1 MGIKM
6 AGTRAAIRYA
16 KAVLSLAT
24 EKQVADAINADMVL
38 ISKTI
43 KDNQNLDEVIR
54 NAVVKSEDK
63 KAILSQV
70 FPDANTITQEL
81 FKVLDANKRLDL
93 MEAVADKY
101 TDLFDIQNNKESAT
115 VTTAVPITE
124 DIELKVLAK
133 IKELSNKAVTVKNIV
148 DESILGG
155 FILRVGD
162 IQYNASVASKLN
174 KLKREFTIN

>member
-1 MGIKM
+1 M

-24 EKQVADAINADMVL
+24 EKQVAEAINADMVL
-38 ISKTI
+38 ISKTLKANQELDLAI
-43 KDNQNLDEVIR
+43 K

-70 FPDANTITQEL
+70 FPDANAMTLEL

-93 MEAVADKY
+93 MEAVADKFSE
-101 TDLFDIQNNKESAT
+101 LFDIQNGKESAT
-115 VTTAVPITE
+115 VTTAVAITE
-124 DIELKVLAK
+124 DVEAKVLAK
-133 IKELSNKAVTVKNIV
+133 IKELTNKAVTVKNIV

-162 IQYNASVASKLN
+162 IQYNASIANKLN